1 MKNKEKFNVSDFLV
15 LNLAREINEGE
26 TIVQGTA
33 TLIPLIATSLA
44 MQKKKINLI
53 GGFFSNPKIT
63 PKIPSTFSFEN
74 YKNGKSYLGLSK
86 FLDLLQNNQIHLEF
100 LRPAQVDK
108 FGNINNTVIGKYK
121 KPKIRLPGGMG
132 VDDVMH
138 FIKKIVLYIPNH
150 NNKTLVNKVDF
161 ITASGWNKGKG
172 PDKIITNMCVFEF
185 INKKITLTEIN
196 PFYSLKDIREK
207 TGFRFKIASKLKNMP
222 LVDNKTRELINK
234 LDPLNLRDLEIREKR
249 AQILEK
255 FR

>member
-1 MKNKEKFNVSDFLV
+1 
-15 LNLAREINEGE
+15 
-26 TIVQGTA
+26 
-33 TLIPLIATSLA
+33 
-44 MQKKKINLI
+44 
-53 GGFFSNPKIT
+53 
-63 PKIPSTFSFEN
+63 
-74 YKNGKSYLGLSK
+74 
-86 FLDLLQNNQIHLEF
+86 
-100 LRPAQVDK
+100 
-108 FGNINNTVIGKYK
+108 
-121 KPKIRLPGGMG
+121 MG

-150 NNKTLVNKVDF
+150 NNKTLVKKVDF